1 MNLPAIP
8 LITIDPY
15 FSVWAQTTNS
25 KYRTVDTKKTMHWTC
40 AGNTVKGIVKIDGK
54 EYSFLGDCNAEPL
67 KQISHSTDAL
77 STIII
82 YEGGGIRLTS
92 HFTSPLLADDL
103 YYSSRPVSYLKL
115 SFESIDGEKH
125 SVSAKISCGD
135 DMCLNGEG
143 EVITEKV
150 DITGLSCIKM
160 GNKEQKILNKSG
172 DDVKIDWGYLYLAA
186 QNANVYEETADNTT
200 YITIEKELQNTALFL
215 FAYDD
220 IYSIEYFGKYLKAY
234 WKKDGKTIT
243 EALKEA
249 AAEYDSIIAGCN
261 SFSKK
266 LETAAIEKGGKKY
279 SELLV
284 SCYRQVMA
292 AHKLVVDGDGN
303 NLYISKECFSNGCA
317 ATVDV
322 TYPSAPMYLY
332 FNTELLKGMLRP
344 IFKFAN
350 SEDWEFDFAPHD
362 VGQYPL
368 LNGQAYGP
376 HDINMQM
383 PIEECG
389 NMLILTFAICKK
401 ENDYTFAK
409 ENFETLE
416 KWSKYLIDFGED
428 PKNQLCT
435 DDFAGHLAH
444 NCNLSIKAIMGLIGF
459 SGICGKL
466 GMEEKANQYENI
478 AKFYAESFLE
488 RAKNKDGSFRLA
500 YNKAET
506 FSLKYNA
513 VWDKLWVTELLPKSF
528 FEGEI
533 ARYKKEALPYGVPL
547 DNREL
552 YTTSNWLLW
561 AACLT
566 DNSEDFEFFVNL
578 LWSYYNTTR
587 KHIPMNDWYYAD
599 TAEPTV
605 WTDGKKDF
613 SFQNRTVQ
621 GGLFIKLLF
630 D

>member
-1 MNLPAIP
+1 MNLPAVP

-15 FSVWAQTTNS
+15 FSVWAPTTNS

-40 AGNTVKGIVKIDGK
+40 ANNTIKGVVKIDGK
-54 EYSFLGDCNAEPL
+54 DYSFLGDCNAEPL
-67 KQISHSTDAL
+67 NQISLSIDAL
-77 STIII
+77 STIIT
-82 YEGGGIRLTS
+82 YEGGGIRLTARY
-92 HFTSPLLADDL
+92 TSPLLADDL

-115 SFESIDGEKH
+115 AYQSIDGVEH
-125 SVSAKISCGD
+125 SVSAKISCAE

-143 EVITEKV
+143 EVVTETV
-150 DITGLSCIKM
+150 DIEGLSCIRM

-172 DDVKIDWGYLYLAA
+172 DDVKIDWGYLYLASENA
-186 QNANVYEETADNTT
+186 QVYEENYDNTT
-200 YITIEKELQNTALFL
+200 YITVEKELSDTALFL

-220 IYSIEYFGKYLKAY
+220 IYSIEFFGEHLKAY
-234 WKKDGKTIT
+234 WKKDGKTIE

-249 AAEYDSIIAGCN
+249 ELEYDPLITACN
-261 SFSKK
+261 SFSEK

-279 SELLV
+279 SELLI

-350 SEDWEFDFAPHD
+350 SDEWEFDFAPHD
-362 VGQYPL
+362 VGLYPL
-368 LNGQAYGP
+368 LNGQVYGP

-389 NMLILTFAICKK
+389 NILILVSAICRK

-409 ENFETLE
+409 EYIDTLE
-416 KWSKYLIDFGED
+416 KWSKYFIEFGED
-428 PKNQLCT
+428 PENQLCT

-459 SGICGKL
+459 SEICEKL
-466 GMEEKANQYENI
+466 GISSKATEYEEI
-478 AKFYAESFLE
+478 AKKYAESFLE
-488 RAKNKDGSFRLA
+488 RAQNSDGSYRLA
-500 YNKAET
+500 YDISET

-513 VWDKLWVTELLPKSF
+513 VWDKLWKTNLFPNSF
-528 FEGEI
+528 FDSEI
-533 ARYKKEALPYGVPL
+533 ARYKKEAQPYGVPL
-547 DNREL
+547 DNREF

-561 AACLT
+561 AACLAS
-566 DNSEDFEFFVNL
+566 DQEDFEYFTSL
-578 LWSYYNTTR
+578 LWKYYNTTR
-587 KHIPMNDWYYAD
+587 KHIPMNDWYYTD

-605 WTDGKKDF
+605 WSDGKKNF

>member
-25 KYRTVDTKKTMHWTC
+25 KYRNVDIKKTMHWTC
-40 AGNTVKGIVKIDGK
+40 ASNTLKGLIRIDDK
-54 EYSFLGDCNAEPL
+54 EYCFLGNCEAEPL
-67 KQISHSTDAL
+67 SQVSHSIDAL
-77 STIII
+77 STIIT
-82 YEGGGIRLTS
+82 YEGGGIRLNA

-115 SFESIDGEKH
+115 SYNSIDGCEH

-135 DMCLNGEG
+135 DMCLNSEG
-143 EVITEKV
+143 AVITEKV
-150 DITGLSCIKM
+150 DIEGLSCIKM
-160 GNKEQKILNKSG
+160 GNKEQNILNKSG

-186 QNANVYEETADNTT
+186 ENAKVYEEKTDNATF
-200 YITIEKELQNTALFL
+200 ITVEKEFSGSALFL

-220 IYSIEYFGKYLKAY
+220 ISSIEYFGKHLKAY

-243 EALKEA
+243 DALKGA
-249 AAEYDSIIAGCN
+249 SSEYDSLIAGCN

-266 LETAAIEKGGKKY
+266 LENAALEKGGKKY
-279 SELLV
+279 SELLI

-292 AHKLVVDGDGN
+292 AHKLVIDGEGN

-350 SEDWEFDFAPHD
+350 SDDWEFDFAPHD

-368 LNGQAYGP
+368 LNGQVYGP

-389 NMLILTFAICKK
+389 NILVLVSAICKK
-401 ENDYTFAK
+401 ENDYSFANEHIK
-409 ENFETLE
+409 TLE
-416 KWSKYLIDFGED
+416 KWSKYLIEFGED
-428 PKNQLCT
+428 PENQLCT

-459 SGICGKL
+459 SEICEKL
-466 GMEEKANQYENI
+466 DLKKKAEKYADI
-478 AKFYAESFLE
+478 AKKYANSFLK
-488 RAKNKDGSFRLA
+488 RAKNSDNSYRLA
-500 YNKAET
+500 YDIPET

-513 VWDKLWVTELLPKSF
+513 VWDRLWKTELFPDAF

-533 ARYKKEALPYGVPL
+533 ERYKKEALPYGVPL

-566 DNSEDFEFFVNL
+566 NNQEDFEFFVNL
-578 LWSYYNTTR
+578 LWGYYNTTR
-587 KHIPMNDWYYAD
+587 NHIPMNDWYYTD
-599 TAEPTV
+599 TAEPVV